1 MAKIPKLNLEKF
13 DDMLAFETKEQK
25 PVYSGGIT
33 ELDIEILKP
42 FPNHKFKQYEG
53 QQLDD
58 MAESVKDFGI
68 LLPIIVW
75 QTEDGIYT
83 ILSGHNRV
91 NAARIAGITKVPV
104 IIKTKLTPA
113 EATLIVTETNLRQR
127 SFADLCH
134 SERAFCLAEHYNALK
149 SQGKRNDLLNEIE
162 MLLKPHDSE
171 VPETCTQVGN
181 KLKSLDKIG
190 ENYALSRNSIAR
202 YIRLAELILPLLK
215 LVDSDEIKLTPAYE
229 LSFIENTDL
238 QQQIFNCMQ
247 SESFKL
253 DMKKAELL
261 REYYENKKLTEQTI
275 HQILSGEKLKKPKSP
290 KKPQVKIKQSVI
302 SKYFTEQQGQK
313 EIEETIEKALE
324 MYFSQKDRKEVLNE

>member
-1 MAKIPKLNLEKF
+1 MAKVPKLNLEKF

-25 PVYSGGIT
+25 PVNMSGIT
-33 ELDIEILKP
+33 EVDIEFLKP
-42 FPNHKFKQYEG
+42 FPKHKFKQYDG

-58 MAESVKDFGI
+58 MVESVKDFGI

-91 NAARIAGITKVPV
+91 NAASIAGLTKVPA
-104 IIKTKLTPA
+104 IIKTNLTPA

-127 SFADLCH
+127 SFVDLSH

-162 MLLKPHDSE
+162 MLLNQHGDGESR
-171 VPETCTQVGN
+171 TCAEIPQ
-181 KLKSLDKIG
+181 KLKNREKVGSEYGLTRDKV
-190 ENYALSRNSIAR
+190 AR
-202 YIRLAELILPLLK
+202 YIRMAGLIMPLLGM
-215 LVDSDEIKLTPAYE
+215 VDSNELGVVAAYE
-229 LSFIENTDL
+229 LSFIESTEL
-238 QQQIFNCMQ
+238 QQQIYDCMQ

-253 DMKKAELL
+253 DMKKAELF
-261 REYYENKKLTEQTI
+261 REYYESKKLTELTI
-275 HQILSGEKLKKPKSP
+275 HQILSGDKLKKPKSP

-302 SKYFTEQQGQK
+302 SKYFTEQQTQK

-324 MYFSQKDRKEVLNE
+324 MYFTQKA

>member
-1 MAKIPKLNLEKF
+1 MAKVPKLNLEKF

-25 PVYSGGIT
+25 PVNMGGIM

-42 FPNHKFKQYEG
+42 FPKHKFKQYDG

-58 MAESVKDFGI
+58 MVESVKAFGI

-75 QTEDGIYT
+75 QTEDGNNT

-91 NAARIAGITKVPV
+91 NAARIAGLTKVPV
-104 IIKTKLTPA
+104 IIKTNLTPA

-127 SFADLCH
+127 SFVDLSH

-162 MLLKPHDSE
+162 MLLNPNEMEENLTSSE
-171 VPETCTQVGN
+171 IQTKLRTDEKVGQ
-181 KLKSLDKIG
+181 
-190 ENYALSRNSIAR
+190 NYNLSRDKVAK
-202 YIRLAELILPLLK
+202 YIRLSNLIVPLLD
-215 LVDSDEIKLTPAYE
+215 LLDNEGIGFLAAYE
-229 LSFIENTDL
+229 LSFIESTEL
-238 QQQIFNCMQ
+238 QQQIYDCVQ

-261 REYYENKKLTEQTI
+261 REYYESKKLTELTI

-302 SKYFTEQQGQK
+302 SKYFTEQQTQK
-313 EIEETIEKALE
+313 EIEDTIEKALE
-324 MYFSQKDRKEVLNE
+324 MYFSQKD

>member
-1 MAKIPKLNLEKF
+1 MAKVPKLNLEKF
-13 DDMLAFETKEQK
+13 DDMLAFETKEQ
-25 PVYSGGIT
+25 PQITNGGIA
-33 ELDIEILKP
+33 ELDIEILKL
-42 FPNHKFKQYEG
+42 FPNHKFKLYEG
-53 QQLDD
+53 QQLED
-58 MAESVKDFGI
+58 MAESVKAFGI

-75 QTEDGIYT
+75 QTEDGTYT

-91 NAARIAGITKVPV
+91 NAARIAGLTKVPV
-104 IIKTKLTPA
+104 IIKTNLTPA

-127 SFADLCH
+127 SFTDLSH

-162 MLLKPHDSE
+162 MLLNQHGSE
-171 VPETCTQVGN
+171 VNQTSAEIPQ
-181 KLKSLDKIG
+181 KLQSREKLGIEYGLTRDKV
-190 ENYALSRNSIAR
+190 AR
-202 YIRLAELILPLLK
+202 YIRMAGLIAPLLNI
-215 LVDSDEIKLTPAYE
+215 VDLSELGVVAAYE
-229 LSFIENTDL
+229 LSFIENTEL
-238 QQQIFNCMQ
+238 QQQIYDCMQ

-261 REYYENKKLTEQTI
+261 REYYESKKLTELTI

-302 SKYFTEQQGQK
+302 SKYFTEQQTPK

-324 MYFSQKDRKEVLNE
+324 MYFSKSDLANCETL